1 MPVSIGIG
9 GDPMYIWCGQAPL
22 PIGIFELMLYG
33 FVKKK
38 CRTCKIN
45 YK

>member
-33 FVKKK
+33 FCKKK
-38 CRTCKIN
+38 MLN
-45 YK
+45 L

>member
-22 PIGIFELMLYG
+22 PIGVFELMLYG
-33 FVKKK
+33 FVK
-38 CRTCKIN
+38 TLQQGL
-45 YK
+45 